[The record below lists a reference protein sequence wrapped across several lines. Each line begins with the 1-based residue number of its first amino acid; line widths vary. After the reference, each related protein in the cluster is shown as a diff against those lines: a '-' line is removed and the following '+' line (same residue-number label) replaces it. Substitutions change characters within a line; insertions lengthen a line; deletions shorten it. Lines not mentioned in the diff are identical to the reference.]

1 MKFDINICPV
11 CGDNTEKIEE
21 DYMIGNIHLDCF
33 LKKEGLS

>member
-1 MKFDINICPV
+1 MKFDVNICPV

-21 DYMIGNIHLDCF
+21 DYMIGNVHLDCF

>member
-21 DYMIGNIHLDCF
+21 DYMIGNVHLDCF

>member
-21 DYMIGNIHLDCF
+21 DYMIGNVHLDCF
-33 LKKEGLS
+33 LKKEGLT